1 MAYRDRVGREGTFA
15 LNLTPLL
22 DVVLQLIT
30 FFMMLIHF
38 GTQLEG
44 STFAVRL
51 PRTAS
56 ALPGGDLPL
65 ERLVVSIDA
74 EGKLIAEDSIFD
86 EASAKV
92 WWARQAQIRKRGK
105 EILEGA
111 PPAEGPAA
119 ELPTLVV
126 VRADRE
132 ATYGAVRRALTAAQ
146 EEGFA
151 HFSLIVLRSR
161 DR

>member
-1 MAYRDRVGREGTFA
+1 MAYRDRNKSEGA
-15 LNLTPLL
+15 LSPNLTPLL
-22 DVVLQLIT
+22 DVILQLIV

-44 STFAVRL
+44 ASVAVRL
-51 PRTAS
+51 PRTPS
-56 ALPGGDLPL
+56 ALPGSDLPL
-65 ERLVVSIDA
+65 ERLVVSVDPD
-74 EGKLIAEDSIFD
+74 GRLIFEKTILD

-92 WWARQAQIRKRGK
+92 WWAEQAKIRKSGR
-105 EILEGA
+105 EILGVGTV
-111 PPAEGPAA
+111 EGPVT

-132 ATYGAVRRALTAAQ
+132 ASYGAVRRMLSAAQ

-151 HFSLIVLRSR
+151 RFSLVTLRSR
-161 DR
+161 TP